1 MNIFAELNFKKRK
14 VMKKSILFLL
24 AFSLLAVSCKKDEPD
39 TPPVA
44 KTVTLDDIIKEFK
57 FLNDAGV
64 NPEVDPTAKKDLEA
78 WVVELNKINKVTT
91 KATEGKAG
99 KLGKRVV
106 NAKGVETV
114 QLIKKGLIG
123 ALQLNGFNNSS
134 MAGVR
139 AADAKAR
146 KAALDRAASY
156 LLGNYKGK
164 KKSKDDFKKEGNA
177 FGKYMMSVTKSE
189 RFKGIDKNIYDAI
202 ERAEK
207 SANNPKEFSAA
218 LVQLNEYVT
227 TVVAFRAVH
236 YLAGYGGK
244 IREDFN
250 GENIHELSEG
260 LGFAYSLQFAYNFY
274 GGHKPY
280 LTAKEAK
287 AFTTVDLWKEA
298 KDKSGNSFL
307 DKGAEKIANLF
318 RFTVADAK

>member
-1 MNIFAELNFKKRK
+1 
-14 VMKKSILFLL
+14 MKKSILFLL
-24 AFSLLAVSCKKDEPD
+24 AFSLLAVSCKKDDND
-39 TPPVA
+39 TPPTPRVI
-44 KTVTLDDIIKEFK
+44 TLNDIIKEFK
-57 FLNDAGV
+57 FLEKAGV
-64 NPEVDPTAKKDLEA
+64 NPEVNTVAKKDLEA

-91 KATEGKAG
+91 TATEGKAG
-99 KLGKRVV
+99 KLGKRFV
-106 NAKGVETV
+106 NTKGVETV

-123 ALQLNGFNNSS
+123 ALQLNGFNNAS

-139 AADAKAR
+139 AKDGQGR
-146 KAALDRAASY
+146 KAALNRAVAY
-156 LLGNYKGK
+156 LLGDYKGK

-177 FGKYMMSVTKSE
+177 FGKYMVSVAKSE
-189 RFKGIDKNIYDAI
+189 RFKDIDKKIYEAI

-207 SANNPKEFSAA
+207 STNDPKKFGAA
-218 LVQLNEYVT
+218 LVQLNEHVT

-236 YLAGYGGK
+236 YLAGYGEK
-244 IREDFN
+244 VRNDFN
-250 GENIHELSEG
+250 GENVHELSEG
-260 LGFAYSLQFAYNFY
+260 LGFAYSLQFAYNYY